1 MWFAVSTLTAGNTRI
16 IISKLELGT
25 KKHQLHLCRMREGN
39 ENIIKNLDKKRHCK
53 IIMAVI
59 SNFKNLY

>member
-25 KKHQLHLCRMREGN
+25 KKHQLHLCRVREGN
-39 ENIIKNLDKKRHCK
+39 ENIIKN
-53 IIMAVI
+53 
-59 SNFKNLY
+59 